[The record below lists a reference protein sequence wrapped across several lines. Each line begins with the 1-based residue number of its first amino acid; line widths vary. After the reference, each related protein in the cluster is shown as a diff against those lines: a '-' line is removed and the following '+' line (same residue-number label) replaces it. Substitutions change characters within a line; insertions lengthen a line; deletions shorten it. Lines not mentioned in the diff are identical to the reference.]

1 MREGQEGQELDDDS
15 DVLLLS
21 GDDDDDDDDD
31 DDNDDDDDD
40 DYDDDDCDNDDED
53 AENDIVCVTIVLSVS
68 CELCVQLS
76 PLRLSTKPNNALYCS
91 VLQCILLV
99 GTGWSI
105 SEFWQELILL
115 YWFLFMLQDKTNK
128 QANWEIFIHK
138 LS

>member
-68 CELCVQLS
+68 CELCPTVTASSLNKTQQC
-76 PLRLSTKPNNALYCS
+76 T
-91 VLQCILLV
+91 VLQCFAMHF
-99 GTGWSI
+99 TGWHWLKYI
-105 SEFWQELILL
+105 
-115 YWFLFMLQDKTNK
+115 
-128 QANWEIFIHK
+128 
-138 LS
+138 